1 MERARVGV
9 RTREGTST
17 HRGAAR
23 APRFGRG
30 TALAAV
36 LAGAL
41 ILGLGAPPARALTV
55 LPGQAFEV
63 DFSFSSAPQSALGDV
78 DVLAFQLGAGTVA
91 TGVTGYQVE
100 LYDGAALLGTHT
112 TAALALWSFVSAA
125 SPWTV
130 SPLVVDLSSV
140 IDGSIAGR
148 LRVIPSFDPAA
159 TSPSLEVVFFPPP
172 GTGLD
177 SGTSLSDGV
186 TLADALPA
194 PTVHATRIA
203 AVPEP
208 GLLGLLAAAG
218 LAVRRLRA

>member
-1 MERARVGV
+1 MGI

-17 HRGAAR
+17 HRGALR
-23 APRFGRG
+23 MRRVV
-30 TALAAV
+30 ALTGAVAGAV
-36 LAGAL
+36 LM
-41 ILGLGAPPARALTV
+41 GLGALPARALTV

-63 DFSFSSAPQSALGDV
+63 DFSLSSAPQSALGDV
-78 DVLAFQLGAGTVA
+78 DVLVFQLGAGTVA
-91 TGVTGYQVE
+91 SGVTGYQVE
-100 LYDGAALLGTHT
+100 LYDGATLLGTHA
-112 TAALALWSFVSAA
+112 TAGLALWSFVSAA

-130 SPLVVDLSSV
+130 NPLVVELSSV

-148 LRVIPSFDPAA
+148 LRVIPSFDPVA

-177 SGTSLSDGV
+177 TGTSLSDGV

-194 PTVHATRIA
+194 PTVHATRVA

-208 GLLGLLAAAG
+208 GLLGLLAATG
-218 LAVRRLRA
+218 LALRRCRG